1 MKHHQVAGAVVKG
14 LAAGAVVG
22 TAAYMI
28 AGNSKK
34 KTASMIKKNAGKALR
49 LADNNTHALF
59 HGHRVGRP
67 GHFHRF
73 RPSLNRR

>member
-34 KTASMIKKNAGKALR
+34 KTASMIKKNAGKAPR
-49 LADNNTHALF
+49 A
-59 HGHRVGRP
+59 VG
-67 GHFHRF
+67 GVIENATYM
-73 RPSLNRR
+73 LK

>member
-14 LAAGAVVG
+14 HAAGAVVG

-49 LADNNTHALF
+49 A
-59 HGHRVGRP
+59 VG
-67 GHFHRF
+67 GVIENA
-73 RPSLNRR
+73 SYMMK

>member
-14 LAAGAVVG
+14 LEAGAVVG

-49 LADNNTHALF
+49 A
-59 HGHRVGRP
+59 VG
-67 GHFHRF
+67 GVIENA
-73 RPSLNRR
+73 SYMMK